1 MSHVTFNPTYLI
13 PNSTVV
19 LRISEWPRIRRLSR
33 IAISADMAVPK
44 KKTSKSK
51 RDKRRATWRHKA
63 VVEAQKA
70 LSLGKSILTGRSTF
84 VYPTAEEEEEE
95 ES

>member
-1 MSHVTFNPTYLI
+1 M
-13 PNSTVV
+13 
-19 LRISEWPRIRRLSR
+19 ERLSTSR
-33 IAISADMAVPK
+33 VPVTMAVPK

-63 VVEAQKA
+63 AVEAQKA

-84 VYPTAEEEEEE
+84 VYPSAEQEEEE